1 MEIIKN
7 YRDNAVLRR
16 SFNELAGKTFCLDFE
31 DWYQNGFW
39 EDAYNPYSVVEN
51 GRVVA
56 NVSVNVT
63 DVLFDGSVKRF
74 LQLGTVMTEETC
86 RHRGYIRAIMEQIDA
101 DYNGQTDGVYLFA
114 NDSVLDF
121 YPRFGF
127 QKSREY
133 QYSLSL
139 HGAGPCRFVPAA
151 MDCAAAWARLEQ
163 AAERSVFRGR
173 LDLSGNR
180 GLLLFYVTK
189 FMRDNV
195 YYHAPS
201 STYVVADWQG
211 TELFL
216 HNVFSDTLTELADV
230 LELFGREIRQVT
242 LGFTPVQNAGYQ
254 VAELQEDDCT
264 LFIRGTD
271 LEIIERERLRIPSLA
286 HA

>member
-1 MEIIKN
+1 M
-7 YRDNAVLRR
+7 
-16 SFNELAGKTFCLDFE
+16 AGKTFGLDFE

-39 EDAYNPYSVVEN
+39 KNAYNPYSVVEN
-51 GRVVA
+51 GQVVA

-63 DVLFDGSVKRF
+63 DLLFDGSIKRF
-74 LQLGTVMTEETC
+74 LQLGTVMTEETH
-86 RHRGYIRAIMEQIDA
+86 RHQGCIRAIMERIDA
-101 DYNGQTDGVYLFA
+101 DYHGKTDGVYLFA

-163 AAERSVFRGR
+163 AAERSIFRGR
-173 LDLSGNR
+173 LDLTGNR
-180 GLLLFYVTK
+180 GLLLFHVTK
-189 FMRDNV
+189 FVRDNV

-201 STYVVADWQG
+201 STYVVADRQG
-211 TELFL
+211 TDLFL
-216 HNVFSDTLTELADV
+216 HNVFSDTLAELTDV
-230 LELFGREIRQVT
+230 LDLFGEEIRQVT

-254 VAELQEDDCT
+254 VAGLQEDDCT

-271 LEIIERERLRIPSLA
+271 LEIIEREKLRIPSLV

>member
-1 MEIIKN
+1 MEIIN
-7 YRDNAVLRR
+7 DYRDDAVLRR
-16 SFNELAGKTFCLDFE
+16 SFNELAGKTFGLDFE

-39 EDAYNPYSVVEN
+39 KNAYNPYSVVEN
-51 GRVVA
+51 GQVVA

-63 DVLFDGSVKRF
+63 DLLFDGSIKRF
-74 LQLGTVMTEETC
+74 LQLGTVMTEETH
-86 RHRGYIRAIMEQIDA
+86 RHQGCIRAIMERIDA
-101 DYNGQTDGVYLFA
+101 DYHGKTDGVYLFA

-163 AAERSVFRGR
+163 AAERSIFRGR
-173 LDLSGNR
+173 LDLTGNR
-180 GLLLFYVTK
+180 GLLLFHVTK

-201 STYVVADWQG
+201 STYVVADRQG
-211 TELFL
+211 TDLFL
-216 HNVFSDTLTELADV
+216 HNVFSDTLTELTDV
-230 LELFGREIRQVT
+230 LDLLGEEIRQVT

-254 VAELQEDDCT
+254 VAGLQEDDCT

-271 LEIIERERLRIPSLA
+271 LEIIEREKLRIPSLV

>member
-1 MEIIKN
+1 MEIIN
-7 YRDNAVLRR
+7 DYRDDAVLRR
-16 SFNELAGKTFCLDFE
+16 SFNELAGKTFGLDFE

-39 EDAYNPYSVVEN
+39 KNAYNPYSVVEN
-51 GRVVA
+51 GQVVA

-63 DVLFDGSVKRF
+63 DLLFDGSIKRF
-74 LQLGTVMTEETC
+74 LQLGTVMTEETH
-86 RHRGYIRAIMEQIDA
+86 RHQGCIRAIMERIDA
-101 DYNGQTDGVYLFA
+101 DYRGKTDGVYLFA

-163 AAERSVFRGR
+163 AAERSIFRGR
-173 LDLSGNR
+173 LDLTGNR
-180 GLLLFYVTK
+180 GLLLFHVTK

-201 STYVVADWQG
+201 STYVVADRQG
-211 TELFL
+211 TELFM
-216 HNVFSDTLTELADV
+216 HNVFSDTLTELTDV
-230 LELFGREIRQVT
+230 LDLFGEEIRQVT

-254 VAELQEDDCT
+254 VAGLQEDDCT

-271 LEIIERERLRIPSLA
+271 LEIIEREKLRIPSLA

>member
-1 MEIIKN
+1 MEIIN
-7 YRDNAVLRR
+7 DYRDDAVLRR
-16 SFNELAGKTFCLDFE
+16 SFNELAGKTFGLDFE

-39 EDAYNPYSVVEN
+39 KNAYNPYSVVEN
-51 GRVVA
+51 GQVVA
-56 NVSVNVT
+56 NISVNVT
-63 DVLFDGSVKRF
+63 DLLFDGSIKRF
-74 LQLGTVMTEETC
+74 LQLGTVMTEETH
-86 RHRGYIRAIMEQIDA
+86 RHQGCIRAIMERIDA
-101 DYNGQTDGVYLFA
+101 DYHGKTDGVYLFA

-139 HGAGPCRFVPAA
+139 HGAGPCRYVPAA

-163 AAERSVFRGR
+163 AAERSIFRGR
-173 LDLSGNR
+173 LDLTGNR
-180 GLLLFYVTK
+180 GLLLFHVTK

-201 STYVVADWQG
+201 STYVVADRQG
-211 TELFL
+211 TELFM
-216 HNVFSDTLTELADV
+216 HNVFSDTLTELTDV
-230 LELFGREIRQVT
+230 LDLFGEEIRQVT

-254 VAELQEDDCT
+254 VAGLQEDDCT

-271 LEIIERERLRIPSLA
+271 LEIIEREKLRIPSLA

>member
-1 MEIIKN
+1 MEIIN
-7 YRDNAVLRR
+7 DYRDDAVLRR
-16 SFNELAGKTFCLDFE
+16 SFNELAGKTFGLDFE

-39 EDAYNPYSVVEN
+39 KNAYNPYSVVEN
-51 GRVVA
+51 GQVVA

-63 DVLFDGSVKRF
+63 DLLFDGSIKRF
-74 LQLGTVMTEETC
+74 LQLGTVMTEETH
-86 RHRGYIRAIMEQIDA
+86 RHQGCIRAIMERIDA
-101 DYNGQTDGVYLFA
+101 DYHGKTDGVYLFA

-163 AAERSVFRGR
+163 AAERSIFRGR
-173 LDLSGNR
+173 LDLTGNR
-180 GLLLFYVTK
+180 GLLLFHVTK

-201 STYVVADWQG
+201 STYVVADRQG
-211 TELFL
+211 TELFM
-216 HNVFSDTLTELADV
+216 HNVFSDTLTELTDV
-230 LELFGREIRQVT
+230 LDLFGEEIRQVT

-254 VAELQEDDCT
+254 VAGLQEDDCT

-271 LEIIERERLRIPSLA
+271 LEIIEREKLRIPSLA

>member
-1 MEIIKN
+1 MEIIRD
-7 YRDNAVLRR
+7 YRNDAILRR
-16 SFNELAGKTFCLDFE
+16 SFNELAGKIFGLDFE

-63 DVLFDGSVKRF
+63 DLLFDGSVKHF
-74 LQLGTVMTEETC
+74 LQLGTVMTEETH
-86 RHRGYIRAIMEQIDA
+86 RHRGCIRAIMEQIDA
-101 DYNGQTDGVYLFA
+101 DYREKTDGVYLFA

-133 QYSLSL
+133 QYSLCL
-139 HGAGPCRFVPAA
+139 HGAGPCQFIPAA

-163 AAERSVFRGR
+163 AAARSIFRGR
-173 LDLSGNR
+173 LDLTGNR
-180 GLLLFYVTK
+180 GLLFFYVTK
-189 FMRDNV
+189 FMRKSV

-211 TELFL
+211 TELYL

-230 LELFGREIRQVT
+230 LELFGGEVRQVT
-242 LGFTPVQNAGYQ
+242 LGFTPAHSANYQ
-254 VAELQEDDCT
+254 VSELQEEDCT
-264 LFIRGTD
+264 FFIRGTE
-271 LEIIERERLRIPSLA
+271 LGIIEQEKLRIPSLA

>member
-1 MEIIKN
+1 MEIIN
-7 YRDNAVLRR
+7 DYRDDAVLRR
-16 SFNELAGKTFCLDFE
+16 SFNELAGKTFGLDFE

-51 GRVVA
+51 GQVVA

-63 DVLFDGSVKRF
+63 DLLFDGSIKRF
-74 LQLGTVMTEETC
+74 LQLGTVMTEETH
-86 RHRGYIRAIMEQIDA
+86 RHQGCIRAIMERIDA
-101 DYNGQTDGVYLFA
+101 DYHGKTDGIYLFA

-139 HGAGPCRFVPAA
+139 HSAGPCRFVPAA

-163 AAERSVFRGR
+163 AAERSIFRGR
-173 LDLSGNR
+173 LDLTGNR
-180 GLLLFYVTK
+180 GLLLFRVTK
-189 FMRDNV
+189 FMRDSV

-201 STYVVADWQG
+201 STYVVADRQG
-211 TELFL
+211 TDLFL
-216 HNVFSDTLTELADV
+216 HNVFSDTLTELTDV
-230 LELFGREIRQVT
+230 LDLFGEEIRQVT

-264 LFIRGTD
+264 LFIRGTN
-271 LEIIERERLRIPSLA
+271 LEIIEREKLRIPSLA

>member
-1 MEIIKN
+1 MEIVKN

-16 SFNELAGKTFCLDFE
+16 SFNELAGKTFGLDFE

-39 EDAYNPYSVVEN
+39 EDAYNPYSAVEN
-51 GRVVA
+51 GQVVA
-56 NVSVNVT
+56 NVSVNIT
-63 DVLFDGSVKRF
+63 DMLFDDGVKHF
-74 LQLGTVMTEETC
+74 LQLGTVMTEEAH
-86 RHRGYIRAIMEQIDA
+86 RHRGYIRAIMERIDA
-101 DYNGQTDGVYLFA
+101 DYRGKADGVYLFA

-133 QYSLSL
+133 QYSLPL

-173 LDLSGNR
+173 LDLTGNR
-180 GLLLFYVTK
+180 GLLFFYVTK
-189 FMRDNV
+189 FMQKNV

-201 STYVVADWQG
+201 STYAVAEWQG

-216 HNVFSDTLTELADV
+216 HNVFSNTLTELADV
-230 LELFGREIRQVT
+230 LELFGGEIKQVT
-242 LGFTPVQNAGYQ
+242 LGFTPAHSAGCQ
-254 VAELQEDDCT
+254 MSELREEDCT
-264 LFIRGTD
+264 LFIKGAE
-271 LEIIERERLRIPSLA
+271 LEIMERERLRIPSLA